1 MQNKIARIH
10 VNQHVIKANAKYGE
24 NNPVFTIKQGGKNT
38 YAYNVK
44 VVGEMELVY
53 SPDKPL
59 SCGAKVWIETR
70 GDIELDGKRD
80 DTKDLTNDKLS
91 DTKCYKFDKIDRKV
105 LQELADFKKELF
117 PNSIKNKDFLIRKQ
131 RKLRNKNKLSACL
144 SR

>member
-59 SCGAKVWIETR
+59 SCGAKVWIETK
-70 GDIELDGKRD
+70 GNIEVDSKILSASASSTISKDDVVSITRLATNLDKSLKEFLSKKR
-80 DTKDLTNDKLS
+80 K
-91 DTKCYKFDKIDRKV
+91 KV
-105 LQELADFKKELF
+105 V
-117 PNSIKNKDFLIRKQ
+117 
-131 RKLRNKNKLSACL
+131 NKNKLSACL

>member
-1 MQNKIARIH
+1 MNKIARIH

-24 NNPVFTIKQGGKNT
+24 NNPIFTIKQGGKNT

-70 GDIELDGKRD
+70 GDIELDGKKIALNPLEKIASNPLNNSVL
-80 DTKDLTNDKLS
+80 TKVNPTTSLAMNLDKSLKEFLS
-91 DTKCYKFDKIDRKV
+91 KKRRKI
-105 LQELADFKKELF
+105 Q
-117 PNSIKNKDFLIRKQ
+117 
-131 RKLRNKNKLSACL
+131 NKNKLSACL

>member
-38 YAYNVK
+38 YAFNVK
-44 VVGEMELVY
+44 VKGEMELVY

-70 GDIELDGKRD
+70 GDIQLDGKQVDTNFGKRD
-80 DTKDLTNDKLS
+80 DTSLNKSDQVVTNLPNPKI
-91 DTKCYKFDKIDRKV
+91 KKIDMKLGIFLRKK
-105 LQELADFKKELF
+105 QKK
-117 PNSIKNKDFLIRKQ
+117 IKT
-131 RKLRNKNKLSACL
+131 KNKLSACL

>member
-24 NNPVFTIKQGGKNT
+24 NNPVFTVKQGGKNT

-70 GDIELDGKRD
+70 GDIEVDNKKMSAIASSTIGKDDVVAITRLATNLDKSLKEFLSKKR
-80 DTKDLTNDKLS
+80 
-91 DTKCYKFDKIDRKV
+91 RKV
-105 LQELADFKKELF
+105 Q
-117 PNSIKNKDFLIRKQ
+117 
-131 RKLRNKNKLSACL
+131 NKNKLSACL
-144 SR
+144 PS

>member
-1 MQNKIARIH
+1 MNKIARIH

-70 GDIELDGKRD
+70 GDIEVDKSS
-80 DTKDLTNDKLS
+80 DTKDLPNDKLS
-91 DTKCYKFDKIDRKV
+91 DTKEKPLMVVKDETTIKRVYEGGKFSMEFLRKK
-105 LQELADFKKELF
+105 QKQ
-117 PNSIKNKDFLIRKQ
+117 IK
-131 RKLRNKNKLSACL
+131 NKNKLSACL